1 MTRKMDMQISW
12 YYYLI
17 MIYIAAVNIFAA
29 AITVH
34 DKNAAR
40 RHRWRVPESTL
51 LLTAAL
57 SGCVVMYAT
66 MHLIHHKTKHPKFMI
81 GIPLIFIA
89 ELAVAVLAVVF
100 LCGRV

>member
-1 MTRKMDMQISW
+1 MDMQISW

-57 SGCVVMYAT
+57 SG
-66 MHLIHHKTKHPKFMI
+66 
-81 GIPLIFIA
+81 
-89 ELAVAVLAVVF
+89 
-100 LCGRV
+100 